1 MKAYGF
7 YCLFAVSGVIRNGD
21 FVAVIGPSGAGKTT
35 LLVSLAG
42 KCNLASTGS
51 VLYNNKCV
59 SNLEQGVV
67 EIVPQFEV
75 FVDSLSVFEHLN
87 FMMEI
92 KLGSS
97 IKLIKMQALNEL
109 LTLLKLKA
117 QAQTMI
123 KSLSGGE
130 RRLLSLATSVRTK
143 LQNHY

>member
-1 MKAYGF
+1 MQITLLMF
-7 YCLFAVSGVIRNGD
+7 IN
-21 FVAVIGPSGAGKTT
+21 SGAGKTT

-87 FMMEI
+87 FMV
-92 KLGSS
+92 SS
-97 IKLIKMQALNEL
+97 HF
-109 LTLLKLKA
+109 LK
-117 QAQTMI
+117 
-123 KSLSGGE
+123 
-130 RRLLSLATSVRTK
+130 
-143 LQNHY
+143 